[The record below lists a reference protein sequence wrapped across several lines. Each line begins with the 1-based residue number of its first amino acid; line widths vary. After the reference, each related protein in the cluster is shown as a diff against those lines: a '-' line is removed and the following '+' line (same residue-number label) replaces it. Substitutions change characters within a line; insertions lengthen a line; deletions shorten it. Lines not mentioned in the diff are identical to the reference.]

1 MKRILSVLLSLTLLA
16 ALCILPVTALAG
28 TGGDQ
33 TITLTVPEE
42 TSPTW
47 TLNIPADMTVEYK
60 ATSTALTMPTITN
73 VSDLADEKMI
83 AVEIRYTGNFSSGSN
98 TIPFTLVGPGG
109 GTISQGSSLGATVVG
124 QYLNASGYTDNYPNG
139 AMTLNITED
148 AWNAA
153 APGTYSTVITYSSG
167 VHDNDVPVI
176 VTP

>member
-1 MKRILSVLLSLTLLA
+1 
-16 ALCILPVTALAG
+16 
-28 TGGDQ
+28 
-33 TITLTVPEE
+33 
-42 TSPTW
+42 
-47 TLNIPADMTVEYK
+47 MTVEYK

-109 GTISQGSSLGATVVG
+109 ETISQGSSLGATVVG

-167 VHDNDVPVI
+167 VFDNDNPVI
-176 VTP
+176 VIP